1 MGGGNVAVI
10 TIRNLDDGI
19 SKSLISM
26 ARKQGLS
33 REEFLR
39 RQLGSIA
46 VSGEIKETEER
57 YRNLVIML
65 MCKLQDMEDIIERN
79 SVLMED
85 VMEVLRDAKGE

>member
-1 MGGGNVAVI
+1 MAVI
-10 TIRNLDDGI
+10 TIRNLDDAI

-65 MCKLQDMEDIIERN
+65 MSKLQDMEDIIERN

>member
-1 MGGGNVAVI
+1 
-10 TIRNLDDGI
+10 
-19 SKSLISM
+19 M

>member
-1 MGGGNVAVI
+1 MAVI
-10 TIRNLDDGI
+10 TVRNLDDGI

-65 MCKLQDMEDIIERN
+65 MSKLQDMEDIIERN

>member
-1 MGGGNVAVI
+1 MSVI
-10 TIRNLDDGI
+10 TIRNIDDGV
-19 SKSLISM
+19 SQSLVSM
-26 ARKQGLS
+26 AKRKGLS

-39 RQLGSIA
+39 RQLESIA

-57 YRNLVIML
+57 YRNLVVML
-65 MCKLQDMEDIIERN
+65 MSKLQDMEDIIERN

>member
-1 MGGGNVAVI
+1 MAVI

-39 RQLGSIA
+39 RRLESIA

-57 YRNLVIML
+57 YRNLVVML
-65 MCKLQDMEDIIERN
+65 MSKFQDMEDVIERN
-79 SVLMED
+79 NVLMED
-85 VMEVLRDAKGE
+85 FH

>member
-1 MGGGNVAVI
+1 VAVI

-65 MCKLQDMEDIIERN
+65 MSKLQDMEDIIERN

>member
-1 MGGGNVAVI
+1 MAVI

-39 RQLGSIA
+39 RRLESIA

-57 YRNLVIML
+57 YRNLVVML
-65 MCKLQDMEDIIERN
+65 MSKLQDMEDVIERN

-85 VMEVLRDAKGE
+85 VMEVLLDVKGE

>member
-1 MGGGNVAVI
+1 MAVI
-10 TIRNLDDGI
+10 TVRNLDDGI

-39 RQLGSIA
+39 RKLGSIA

-65 MCKLQDMEDIIERN
+65 MSKLQDMEDIIERN

>member
-1 MGGGNVAVI
+1 MSVI
-10 TIRNLDDGI
+10 TIRNIDDGV
-19 SKSLISM
+19 SQSLVSM
-26 ARKQGLS
+26 AKRKGLS
-33 REEFLR
+33 REEVLR

-65 MCKLQDMEDIIERN
+65 MSKLQDMEDIIERN

>member
-1 MGGGNVAVI
+1 MAVI

-39 RQLGSIA
+39 RRLESIA

-57 YRNLVIML
+57 YRNLVVML
-65 MCKLQDMEDIIERN
+65 MSKFQDMEDVIERN
-79 SVLMED
+79 NVLMED
-85 VMEVLRDAKGE
+85 LMEVLLDAKGE

>member
-1 MGGGNVAVI
+1 MAVI
-10 TIRNLDDGI
+10 TVRNLDDGI

-65 MCKLQDMEDIIERN
+65 MSKLQDMEDIIERN

-85 VMEVLRDAKGE
+85 VMEVLRDAKGVNNL

>member
-1 MGGGNVAVI
+1 MAVI

>member
-1 MGGGNVAVI
+1 MAVI

-65 MCKLQDMEDIIERN
+65 MSKLQDIIERN

>member
-1 MGGGNVAVI
+1 MAVI
-10 TIRNLDDGI
+10 TVRNLDDGI

-46 VSGEIKETEER
+46 VSGVIKETEER

-65 MCKLQDMEDIIERN
+65 MSKLQDMEDIIERN

>member
-1 MGGGNVAVI
+1 MSVI
-10 TIRNLDDGI
+10 TIRNIDDGV
-19 SKSLISM
+19 SQSLVSM
-26 ARKQGLS
+26 AKRKGLS

-65 MCKLQDMEDIIERN
+65 MSKLQDMEDIIERN

>member
-1 MGGGNVAVI
+1 MSVI
-10 TIRNLDDGI
+10 TIRNIDDGV
-19 SKSLISM
+19 SQSLVSM
-26 ARKQGLS
+26 AKRKGLS

-39 RQLGSIA
+39 RQLESIA

-57 YRNLVIML
+57 YRNLVVML
-65 MCKLQDMEDIIERN
+65 MSKLQDMEDVIERN

>member
-1 MGGGNVAVI
+1 MAVI

-33 REEFLR
+33 REEFLSR
-39 RQLGSIA
+39 RLESIA

-57 YRNLVIML
+57 YRNLVVML
-65 MCKLQDMEDIIERN
+65 MSKFQDMEDVIERN
-79 SVLMED
+79 NVLMED
-85 VMEVLRDAKGE
+85 LMEVLLDAKGE

>member
-1 MGGGNVAVI
+1 VAVI
-10 TIRNLDDGI
+10 TVRNLDDGI

-65 MCKLQDMEDIIERN
+65 MSKLQDMEDIIERN

>member
-1 MGGGNVAVI
+1 MAVI

-65 MCKLQDMEDIIERN
+65 MSKLQDMEDIIERN

>member
-1 MGGGNVAVI
+1 MAVI
-10 TIRNLDDGI
+10 TVRNLDDGI

-65 MCKLQDMEDIIERN
+65 MSKLQDMEDIIERN

-85 VMEVLRDAKGE
+85 VMEVLLDAKGE

>member
-1 MGGGNVAVI
+1 MAVI
-10 TIRNLDDGI
+10 TVRKLDDGI

-65 MCKLQDMEDIIERN
+65 MSKLQDMEDIIERN

>member
-1 MGGGNVAVI
+1 MAVI

-39 RQLGSIA
+39 RRLESIT

-57 YRNLVIML
+57 YRNLVVML
-65 MCKLQDMEDIIERN
+65 MSKFQDMEDVIERN
-79 SVLMED
+79 NVLMED
-85 VMEVLRDAKGE
+85 LMEVLLDAKGE

>member
-1 MGGGNVAVI
+1 
-10 TIRNLDDGI
+10 
-19 SKSLISM
+19 M

-65 MCKLQDMEDIIERN
+65 MSKLQDMEDIIERN

>member
-1 MGGGNVAVI
+1 MAVI

-39 RQLGSIA
+39 RRLESIA

-57 YRNLVIML
+57 YRNLVVML
-65 MCKLQDMEDIIERN
+65 MSKFQDMEDVIERN
-79 SVLMED
+79 NVLMED
-85 VMEVLRDAKGE
+85 LMDIKMFYRIFHR

>member
-1 MGGGNVAVI
+1 MAVI
-10 TIRNLDDGI
+10 TVRNLDDGI

-33 REEFLR
+33 RDEFLR

-65 MCKLQDMEDIIERN
+65 MSKLQDMEDIIERN